1 MRRIKNI
8 CLICLRIYT
17 QDILKYIY
25 IYICLYTFIFYLML
39 YLELFSHRYLD
50 EYKRV
55 LELPETQ
62 TIMERFG
69 ELKSNLT
76 KLTGRN
82 IETFLDLYF
91 LYHTLTAEQHL
102 ELTLPK
108 WVHNY
113 FPNGSLFNATVAAYN
128 VASSTPLLK
137 RLHAGKYSGNLVMKI
152 SIFLL
157 QRKFAFS
164 LGPIIRTI
172 LNNIMAAQ
180 DHIAPTKIYLYSGH
194 ETNVAALL
202 HAFNVYEPHVPEYS
216 SAIIIELLQKNK
228 QYYVKVSF

>member
-1 MRRIKNI
+1 
-8 CLICLRIYT
+8 
-17 QDILKYIY
+17 
-25 IYICLYTFIFYLML
+25 ML
-39 YLELFSHRYLD
+39 YLELLSHRYLN

-62 TIMERFG
+62 MIMERFA

-91 LYHTLTAEQHL
+91 LYHTFTAEQHL
-102 ELTLPK
+102 ELILPK
-108 WVHNY
+108 WVHDY
-113 FPNGSLFNATVAAYN
+113 FPNGPLFDATVAAYN

-137 RLHAGKYSGNLVMKI
+137 KLHAGKYSANLFMKI

-157 QRKFAFS
+157 QHFYYIFITIFLLHKFAFS

-172 LNNIMAAQ
+172 LNNMMIAR
-180 DHIAPTKIYLYSGH
+180 DHTAPTKIYLYSGH
-194 ETNVAALL
+194 ETNIAALL

-216 SAIIIELLQKNK
+216 SAVIIELLQKNK
-228 QYYVKVSF
+228 QYYIKVSL